1 MAEEVELPQGLVRIR
16 IPLDTAP
23 GEPGPDHDWLWG
35 EPLGSDRFRVE
46 SCAFFAY
53 GISRDDVIR
62 AGARDRE
69 GAPLL
74 EHVESKSG
82 HRTVRVALDPAL
94 DLDAPE
100 ARGLLDRLVELGCT
114 HEVMRPKIVAVDLPP
129 DSDDAQIVALLEAGA
144 RDRWLVWEWA
154 DPRPC

>member
-1 MAEEVELPQGLVRIR
+1 MGEELELPQGLVRIR
-16 IPLDTAP
+16 VALETAP
-23 GEPGPDHDWLWG
+23 GEPGPDHDWVWG
-35 EPLGSDRFRVE
+35 EPLGSDRYRVE

-53 GISRDDVIR
+53 GISRDDVVR
-62 AGARDRE
+62 AGARADD

-74 EHVESKSG
+74 EHVEAKCG
-82 HRTVRVALDPAL
+82 HRTLRVALDPAVE
-94 DLDAPE
+94 LDAPA
-100 ARGLLDRLVELGCT
+100 ARGLLDRLLDLGCT

-129 DSDDAQIVALLEAGA
+129 EADVLKVVALFEAGA